1 MHGRFTRARCS
12 TASGIV
18 DDIKMFFFYLLLFL
32 YKHNKFIE
40 VGKKKQH
47 VCLTAREPAIMIS
60 TDKVELNNTI
70 YITST

>member
-1 MHGRFTRARCS
+1 MHGRFTRARCP

-40 VGKKKQH
+40 IGKKSNMN
-47 VCLTAREPAIMIS
+47 V
-60 TDKVELNNTI
+60 
-70 YITST
+70 